1 MFTPAY
7 PHTFRYRDLA
17 EACMHR
23 ELSVRPQFEEIVS
36 HVQKLQAMQADGQ
49 LAGSLEGEWA

>member
-1 MFTPAY
+1 
-7 PHTFRYRDLA
+7 
-17 EACMHR
+17 MHR